1 MNTSL
6 MSPEGENVVFLL
18 GAPRSGTTWLAKV
31 LDSHPD
37 VLYRHEPDTV
47 LRNENIPY
55 LCPREEVG
63 LYRDEARRYLEVLL
77 EVRSI
82 KSAGSRP
89 LFPKNYRRNAAG
101 QFRNAII
108 CGLLGADAIFRGAP
122 WLRRIVIP
130 DLIAANSRQPTI
142 VLKSV
147 SSRGRA
153 LLFARAFPASR
164 LVFILRHP
172 CGQVA
177 SMVRYLGD
185 KSSGFEAV
193 LEATEAKQLGLTASH
208 FASLTL
214 MERCAW
220 HWAILNQKA
229 LNDLSELG
237 NARVDVLRYEDACA
251 NPEVAAKDLVAFAGL
266 DWSPQTASFVQAST
280 TAGDTDHLH
289 RISRNSVAAANRWR
303 RTLSGSDQ
311 RRILDIV
318 TRVPVGE
325 MFGARA

>member
-1 MNTSL
+1 MTTSL
-6 MSPEGENVVFLL
+6 MSPDGENVVFLL

-31 LDSHPD
+31 LDSHPH

-47 LRNENIPY
+47 LRNEKIPY
-55 LCPREEVG
+55 LCPSEDIG
-63 LYRDEARRYLEVLL
+63 LYRDEARRYLELLL

-101 QFRNAII
+101 QFRNAVVY
-108 CGLLGADAIFRGAP
+108 GLLAADAIFRGAP
-122 WLRRIVIP
+122 WLRRVVVP
-130 DLIAANSRQPTI
+130 DLIDASLRQPTI

-153 LLFARAFPASR
+153 LLFAQAFPMSR

-185 KSSGFEAV
+185 KSLGFEAA
-193 LEATEAKQLGLTASH
+193 LETAEARQLGLTASH

-229 LNDLSELG
+229 LNDLSGLG
-237 NARVDVLRYEDACA
+237 NARVNVLRYEDACT
-251 NPEVAAKDLVAFAGL
+251 NPEATARGLVAFAGL
-266 DWSPQTASFVQAST
+266 DWNPQTASFVRAST

-289 RISRNSVAAANRWR
+289 RTSRNSLAAANRWR
-303 RTLSGSDQ
+303 RTMSGSDQ

-318 TRVPVGE
+318 TRLPVGE